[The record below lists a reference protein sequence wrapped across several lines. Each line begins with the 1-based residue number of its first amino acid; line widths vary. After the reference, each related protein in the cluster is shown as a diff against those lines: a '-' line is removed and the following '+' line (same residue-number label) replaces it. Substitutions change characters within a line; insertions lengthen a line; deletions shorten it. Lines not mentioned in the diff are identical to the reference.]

1 MLKDYVKEELIFLN
15 LTVSNRAELFKKL
28 STLFLDKGYVNEGF
42 YDFIVE
48 REENYP
54 TGLDLE
60 THTVAIPHG
69 DPEYIEQSFISVVT
83 LTRPIKMKK
92 MENADE
98 EIDVDLFFVLG
109 LNDGTQHLQIL
120 KQIIGY
126 IQQEKFVQSMKE
138 AKTSEEVMEKL
149 SGLLAGKK

>member
-1 MLKDYVKEELIFLN
+1 MLKEYVKEELIFLD
-15 LTVSNRAELFKKL
+15 LVVADRTELFKKL
-28 STLFLDKGYVNEGF
+28 SKLFLEKGYVKEGF

-69 DPEYIEQSFISVVT
+69 NPEFIEQSFISVVT
-83 LTRPIKMKK
+83 LSQPIKMKK

-98 EIDVDLFFVLG
+98 EIEVDLFFVLG
-109 LNDGTQHLQIL
+109 LNDGTQHLKIL
-120 KQIIGY
+120 KQVIGL
-126 IQQEKFVQSMKE
+126 IQQETFVHELKE
-138 AKTSEEVMEKL
+138 AQSSAEVIEKIN
-149 SGLLAGKK
+149 GLAVEK

>member
-1 MLKDYVKEELIFLN
+1 MLKDYVKEELVFLN
-15 LTVSNRAELFKKL
+15 LTVSDRAELFKMI
-28 STLFLDKGYVNEGF
+28 STLFLEKGYVNEGF

-69 DPEYIEQSFISVVT
+69 NPEFIKQSFISVVT
-83 LTRPIKMKK
+83 LTQPIKMKK

-98 EIDVDLFFVLG
+98 EIEVDLFFVLG

-120 KQIIGY
+120 KQVVGL
-126 IQQEKFVQSMKE
+126 IQQEEFVQAIKE
-138 AKTSEEVMEKL
+138 AKTTEEVMEKIN
-149 SGLLAGKK
+149 GMAVKK

>member
-1 MLKDYVKEELIFLN
+1 MLKDYVKEELVFLN
-15 LTVSNRAELFKKL
+15 LAVSDRAELFKKL

-69 DPEYIEQSFISVVT
+69 NPEFIKQSFISVVT
-83 LTRPIKMKK
+83 LTQPIKMKK

-98 EIDVDLFFVLG
+98 EIEVDLFFVLG

-120 KQIIGY
+120 KQVIGL
-126 IQQEKFVQSMKE
+126 IQQEEFVQAIKE
-138 AKTSEEVMEKL
+138 TQTTEEVMEKIN
-149 SGLLAGKK
+149 GMAVEK

>member
-1 MLKDYVKEELIFLN
+1 MLKDYVKEELVFLN
-15 LTVSNRAELFKKL
+15 LAVSDRAELFKKL

-69 DPEYIEQSFISVVT
+69 NPEFIKQSFISVVT
-83 LTRPIKMKK
+83 LTQPIKMKK

-98 EIDVDLFFVLG
+98 EIEVDLFFVLG

-120 KQIIGY
+120 KQVIGL
-126 IQQEKFVQSMKE
+126 IQQEEFVQAIKE
-138 AKTSEEVMEKL
+138 AQTTEEVMEKIN
-149 SGLLAGKK
+149 GMAVEK

>member
-1 MLKDYVKEELIFLN
+1 MLKDYVKEELVFLN
-15 LTVSNRAELFKKL
+15 LTVSDRAELFKKL

-69 DPEYIEQSFISVVT
+69 NPEFIKQSFISVVT
-83 LTRPIKMKK
+83 LTQPIKMKK

-98 EIDVDLFFVLG
+98 EIEVDLFFVLG

-120 KQIIGY
+120 KQVIGL
-126 IQQEKFVQSMKE
+126 IQQEEFVQAIKE
-138 AKTSEEVMEKL
+138 AKTTEEVMEKIN
-149 SGLLAGKK
+149 GMAVEK

>member
-1 MLKDYVKEELIFLN
+1 MLKDYVKEELVFLN
-15 LTVSNRAELFKKL
+15 LTVSDRAELFKKL

-69 DPEYIEQSFISVVT
+69 NPEFIKQSFISVVT
-83 LTRPIKMKK
+83 LTQPIKMKK

-98 EIDVDLFFVLG
+98 EIEVDLFFVLG

-120 KQIIGY
+120 KQVIGL
-126 IQQEKFVQSMKE
+126 IQQEEFVQSIKE
-138 AKTSEEVMEKL
+138 AKTTEEVMEKIN
-149 SGLLAGKK
+149 GMAVEK

>member
-1 MLKDYVKEELIFLN
+1 MLKDYVKEELVFLN
-15 LTVSNRAELFKKL
+15 LTVSDRAELFKKL

-54 TGLDLE
+54 TGLDLK

-69 DPEYIEQSFISVVT
+69 NPEFIKQSFISVVT
-83 LTRPIKMKK
+83 LTQPIKMKK

-98 EIDVDLFFVLG
+98 EIEVDLFFVLG

-120 KQIIGY
+120 KQVIGL
-126 IQQEKFVQSMKE
+126 IQQEEFVQAIKE
-138 AKTSEEVMEKL
+138 AKTTEEVMKKINGMAVEK
-149 SGLLAGKK
+149 